1 MARGSALLALAAP
14 HSTVHA
20 SLTSICASEDYD
32 GCDDA
37 DGLERM
43 RQGRSCWNR
52 RAMRRW
58 AAR

>member
-37 DGLERM
+37 DGFEGM
-43 RQGRSCWNR
+43 RVTLFEEPLSPLNQ
-52 RAMRRW
+52 AKH
-58 AAR
+58 